1 MKYNDAL
8 EILGFDKDS
17 NPSTTS
23 IRVAYHK
30 LCKITHPDKIQN
42 NDTKQFNKIKKAYHR
57 LIGSEEASASEESA
71 CETNSDFN
79 KTNNKKNDSSIFASI
94 ADIFNAYNKFTSF
107 TESKLT
113 IKGKLIQN
121 PKNFFI
127 GGTEQASFPR
137 KINGINTNV
146 TVELPTTMKRVT
158 YVGLGNIN
166 NDESSDAI
174 IDFVNNDYIEE
185 MIDEDNTKHYFI
197 KHQISFLDALKEHLI
212 TINVG
217 TRTKHT
223 PQSNCQLFLHYK
235 PTVELGEQMYIY
247 YANNNTILHVI
258 ISILTPNLSAIQHTL
273 MVGAMAATSS

>member
-8 EILGFDKDS
+8 EILGFEKDS
-17 NPSTTS
+17 NPPISS
-23 IRVAYHK
+23 IRAAYHK
-30 LCKITHPDKIQN
+30 LCKITHPDKLQN
-42 NDTKQFNKIKKAYHR
+42 NDTTQFNKIKKAYHR
-57 LIGSEEASASEESA
+57 LIESEEASASEESA
-71 CETNSDFN
+71 YETNQNFN
-79 KTNNKKNDSSIFASI
+79 KTNKKNNNSIFASI

-127 GGTEQASFPR
+127 GGTEQATFPR
-137 KINGINTNV
+137 KINGVNTNV
-146 TVELPTTMKRVT
+146 TVELPTTMKRVI

-197 KHQISFLDALKEHLI
+197 KHQISLLDALKEHLI

-217 TRTKHT
+217 TRTKQT
-223 PQSNCQLFLHYK
+223 PKSNCQLFLHYK
-235 PTVELGEQMYIY
+235 PTPELGEQMYIY

-258 ISILTPNLSAIQHTL
+258 ISILSPKLSAIQHTL
-273 MVGAMAATSS
+273 MVGAMAATST